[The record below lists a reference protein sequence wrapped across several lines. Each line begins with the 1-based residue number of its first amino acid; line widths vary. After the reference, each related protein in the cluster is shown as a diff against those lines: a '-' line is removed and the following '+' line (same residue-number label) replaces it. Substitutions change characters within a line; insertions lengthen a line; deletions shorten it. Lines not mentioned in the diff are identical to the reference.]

1 MAIQKDLLESD
12 FGVGFQNSY
21 FRITF
26 VQFRKFDMQLLI
38 QVQGYILK
46 PSDPQQR
53 EVFNQTYFA
62 PFADVAAQDGADFL
76 AQCYNWLH
84 AQPDFAGGIEV

>member
-1 MAIQKDLLESD
+1 MAIQKDLPESD
-12 FGVGFQNSY
+12 FGVSFQNTY
-21 FRITF
+21 FRITL

-46 PSDPQQR
+46 PVDPQQR
-53 EVFNQTYFA
+53 KIFNQTYFA
-62 PFADVAAQDGADFL
+62 PFADVTAQDGADFL

-84 AQPDFAGGIEV
+84 AQPDFAGAAAV

>member
-1 MAIQKDLLESD
+1 MAIQKDLSASD

-21 FRITF
+21 FRITL

-46 PSDPQQR
+46 PADPQQR
-53 EVFNQTYFA
+53 EIFNKTYFA
-62 PFADVAAQDGADFL
+62 PFVDVAAQEGDDFL

-84 AQPDFAGGIEV
+84 TQIDFQDGIAV

>member
-1 MAIQKDLLESD
+1 MAIQKDLPESD

-21 FRITF
+21 FRITV

-46 PSDPQQR
+46 PADPQQR
-53 EVFNQTYFA
+53 EIFNQTYFA
-62 PFADVAAQDGADFL
+62 PFADVAAQAGEDVL
-76 AQCYNWLH
+76 AQCYHWLH
-84 AQPDFAGGIEV
+84 SQSDFATGVKV